1 MIRKLSTMPISIFVL
16 VLVIFSVG
24 LAQQQGHMM
33 GDCPKEG
40 KGKHGKMMLNLSAE
54 QQKEMT
60 KLKKDLLRETDPIK
74 TEMKIKKMDLQEL
87 WQEENLD
94 AKKIL
99 AKTKEISAL
108 KAKLQEKMVGHR
120 LAIHQLLTPEQR
132 KMMGKGCCGLGMH
145 DGGGSG
151 KGCGSGSKGCGGC
164 Q

>member
-1 MIRKLSTMPISIFVL
+1 MIRKLTTMPILIIALIFA
-16 VLVIFSVG
+16 IFNVS
-24 LAQQQGHMM
+24 LAQHQDHTM

-40 KGKHGKMMLNLSAE
+40 KGKHVKMMLNLSAE

-60 KLKKDLLRETDPIK
+60 KLKKDLLKETDPIK
-74 TEMKIKKMDLQEL
+74 TEMKIKKMDLHGL

-99 AKTKEISAL
+99 AKTKEVSEL
-108 KAKLQEKMVGHR
+108 KAKLQEKMVSHR

-132 KMMGKGCCGLGMH
+132 KMMGKGCFGLGMH
-145 DGGGSG
+145 DGGRSG